1 MFYLVVKK
9 EKMVTKRLDEQIEPK
24 KKMLII
30 ITLVTIMNSIV

>member
-9 EKMVTKRLDEQIEPK
+9 EKMVTERLDEQIEQK